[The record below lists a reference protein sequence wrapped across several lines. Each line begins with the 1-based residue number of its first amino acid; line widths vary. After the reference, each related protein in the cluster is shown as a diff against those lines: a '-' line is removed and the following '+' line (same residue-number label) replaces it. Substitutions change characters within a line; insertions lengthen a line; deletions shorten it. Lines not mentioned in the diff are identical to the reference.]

1 MNKSLKSLIST
12 FPIHPPLGERKK
24 ELVPLI
30 TFIQAKIDAQDPVAL
45 HFICTHNS
53 RRSQFSQFWA
63 KAMAVHH
70 NIRCETFSGGVEVT
84 ACNKRVINTL
94 QKQGVVVYKKEEGDN
109 PRYTLKIDE
118 ENSIV
123 LFSKLVD
130 HPSNPST
137 GFAAVMT
144 CAHAD
149 EHCPFISGAEQ
160 RIPLRYTDPKIFD
173 DTKQET
179 QGYLSKSMEI
189 AAEMFYVFS
198 SIKQQS
204 HE

>member
-1 MNKSLKSLIST
+1 MNTL
-12 FPIHPPLGERKK
+12 PYPPPERK
-24 ELVPLI
+24 EVLGLLI
-30 TFIQAKIDAQDPVAL
+30 GYIRSKIEANEPIQL

-63 KAMAVHH
+63 KLMAFYHQ
-70 NIRCETFSGGVEVT
+70 ISCRTFSGGVEVT
-84 ACNKRVINTL
+84 ACNERVIKTL
-94 QKQGVVVYKKEEGDN
+94 RRQGFTVSNSEGGENPKYRFSLNGKEDI
-109 PRYTLKIDE
+109 L
-118 ENSIV
+118 

-149 EHCPFISGAEQ
+149 EHCPFIAGAEQ

-179 QGYLSKSMEI
+179 QGYLNKSMEI